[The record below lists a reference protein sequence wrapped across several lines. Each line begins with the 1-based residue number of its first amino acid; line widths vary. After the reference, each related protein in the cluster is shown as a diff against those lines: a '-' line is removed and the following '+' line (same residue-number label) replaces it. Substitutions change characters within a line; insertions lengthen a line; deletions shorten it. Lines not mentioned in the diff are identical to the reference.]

1 MGGRDYYT
9 VLGLERGATQEEIK
23 KAYRKL
29 ALRFHPDKN
38 KDPGAEETF
47 KEIAEAYE
55 VLIDSDKKHAYDT
68 FGEEGLHKRNK
79 DRSRQRT
86 RNNQFGSS
94 FFHPSD
100 PFDLFKSFFGHDPF
114 SQPFSDPFS
123 TFFETHNKMQNNFMQ
138 NAFPNSRNI
147 FDFNPIFKR
156 ASSGP
161 SMFNSPVF
169 ENSTSS
175 TTQRTGEG
183 GTVHITKTV
192 IGEDGSIRRE
202 MRFRTPSTSRRAET
216 ERKTS
221 SQNLRRENTEPTLNR
236 KASYKSEIPKSYPK
250 PSDMKESKQ
259 QGPNN
264 KERQSLFKDK
274 KYNTERNSQ
283 DKAPSTKTQGKPRTQ
298 DAEKPS
304 RPIQP
309 NVFSKAENNPKIE
322 PNTQQPI
329 YNPSVPNSQKGKE
342 SSKSQNHS
350 SVPRYQ
356 QPTKSSRRM
365 SNTPSR
371 DENRLSASYP
381 FYADQKKRSQSKIE
395 SKKKSATPEGED
407 NRKKYS
413 SNLQSNQGSKTSRL
427 VKCTICSRNY
437 GRSVIEQHSAHCH
450 PKQDRMFRDR
460 IIPIPTH
467 RQVVA

>member
-55 VLIDSDKKHAYDT
+55 VLIDSDKKQAYDT

-79 DRSRQRT
+79 DRSRQKT

-100 PFDLFKSFFGHDPF
+100 PFDLFKSFFGHDTF

-123 TFFETHNKMQNNFMQ
+123 NFFETHNKTQNNFMQ

-169 ENSTSS
+169 ENSTAS

-192 IGEDGSIRRE
+192 VGEDGSIRRE
-202 MRFRTPSTSRRAET
+202 MRFRTPSTSRRAGT
-216 ERKTS
+216 ESKTS
-221 SQNLRRENTEPTLNR
+221 SQNLRRENTAPTLNR

-250 PSDMKESKQ
+250 PSESRESKH
-259 QGPNN
+259 QGPND
-264 KERQSLFKDK
+264 KERHMQSLFKDK
-274 KYNTERNSQ
+274 KYNSGRNSA
-283 DKAPSTKTQGKPRTQ
+283 DKAPSNKTQDKPRTQ

-304 RPIQP
+304 RPVQP
-309 NVFSKAENNPKIE
+309 NVFPKAENHPKVD
-322 PNTQQPI
+322 PNKQQTI
-329 YNPSVPNSQKGKE
+329 YNPSVPNSQKVKE
-342 SSKSQNHS
+342 GSKSQNHS

-381 FYADQKKRSQSKIE
+381 SDADQKKRSQSKIE
-395 SKKKSATPEGED
+395 SKKKSATSVGED

-413 SNLQSNQGSKTSRL
+413 SKTSRL

-437 GRSVIEQHSAHCH
+437 GR
-450 PKQDRMFRDR
+450 
-460 IIPIPTH
+460 
-467 RQVVA
+467 